1 MPLLE
6 VADLAVRWGAMDV
19 VDGVRL
25 TLDVGRVHALV
36 GESGSGKTLTALAL
50 VELLPWG
57 LVAHLGRF
65 LLDAAPVPD
74 RANLRGRTIAV
85 MPQDSSSALDP
96 VMRVGAQLTEVL
108 EHVGGL
114 AAGPA
119 AARAAE
125 LLLEV
130 GFPEPQAVLRAYAHQ
145 LSGGMRQR
153 VSLALTL
160 SAGPRVLIVDE
171 PTTALDAA
179 ARGGVLALLKQLA
192 ATRGLAVLVIT
203 HDLSAARAIADDVSV
218 LYAGHLV
225 EQGLASAVLDAP
237 RHPYTAGLL
246 SSQLQGR
253 VLPTPISGS
262 LPALGERPSGCR
274 FRTRC
279 ARASPACEVRPALR
293 EVGERVVACH
303 HPLQA

>member
-6 VADLAVRWGAMDV
+6 VADLAVRWGHTDL

-25 TLDVGRVHALV
+25 TLDASRVHVLV
-36 GESGSGKTLTALAL
+36 GESGSGKTLTALAM
-50 VELLPWG
+50 VELLPRG
-57 LVAHLGRF
+57 LAAQVGRF
-65 LLDAAPVPD
+65 LLDAVPVRD
-74 RANLRGRTIAV
+74 RAGLRGRTIAV

-96 VMRVGAQLTEVL
+96 VMRVGAQLIEVL
-108 EHVGGL
+108 RHVGGL
-114 AAGPA
+114 APSLA

-125 LLLEV
+125 VLVEV
-130 GFPEPQAVLRAYAHQ
+130 GFPDAQAVLGASAHQ

-160 SAGPRVLIVDE
+160 GAGPRVVIVDE

-179 ARGGVLALLKQLA
+179 ARGGVLALLKRLA

-203 HDLSAARAIADDVSV
+203 HDLSAAKAIADEVSV

-225 EQGLASAVLDAP
+225 EQGSARAVLNAP
-237 RHPYTAGLL
+237 SHPYTAGLL
-246 SSQLQGR
+246 SAQLQGR
-253 VLPTPISGS
+253 TLPTPIGGS
-262 LPALGERPSGCR
+262 LPALAERPTGCR
-274 FRTRC
+274 FRSRC
-279 ARASPACEVRPALR
+279 VRATPACEVRPALR
-293 EVGERVVACH
+293 EVGERLVACH